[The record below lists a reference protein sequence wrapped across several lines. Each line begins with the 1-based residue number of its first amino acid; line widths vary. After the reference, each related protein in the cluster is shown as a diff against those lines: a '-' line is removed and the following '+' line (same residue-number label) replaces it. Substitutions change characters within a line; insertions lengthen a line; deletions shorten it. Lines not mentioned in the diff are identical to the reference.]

1 MLREVALPAL
11 RRCALFRTVSPSHP
25 ITVSPTHRLTKR
37 KLCRTPAKLFAPLPP
52 PTEVAP
58 PRGRSEAWIKT
69 PRWPAGPDTE
79 IHMGNIPNDRREI
92 FNFAASRQGDWCS
105 NATQIGISSAQANAV
120 KTTVDAVQ
128 TSTLTAEQARNAAKT
143 ATQVVSQNYT
153 ALRRAVSEVVR
164 SINTFA
170 ENQPTQ
176 AARDAVYNLANIQPP
191 APRRTNV
198 PPNQPTNLTA
208 GLETTTGAVLLKWK
222 ATQPSGVVY
231 SVYRNTGTG
240 NTFTLAGVTGEKK
253 FADNGLTGGSTRVS
267 YFVVATKGTD
277 QSTPSDTLTVRFG
290 NGGAGEEGAV
300 GGMTFRTTKTPSG
313 VKMAA

>member
-1 MLREVALPAL
+1 
-11 RRCALFRTVSPSHP
+11 
-25 ITVSPTHRLTKR
+25 
-37 KLCRTPAKLFAPLPP
+37 
-52 PTEVAP
+52 
-58 PRGRSEAWIKT
+58 
-69 PRWPAGPDTE
+69 
-79 IHMGNIPNDRREI
+79 MGNMPNDRREI
-92 FNFAASRQGDWCS
+92 FTFASSRQADWGS
-105 NATQIGISSAQANAV
+105 NATALGLSTGQINSLKNA
-120 KTTVDAVQ
+120 VDAVS
-128 TSTLTAEQARNAAKT
+128 TSDSSATQARNAAKT
-143 ATQVVSQNYT
+143 ATQVLGQNYT
-153 ALRRAVSEVVR
+153 ALRRIVSEVVR
-164 SINTFA
+164 TINTTA
-170 ENQPTQ
+170 ENKPTQ
-176 AARDAVYNLANIQPP
+176 AERDAIFNLANIQPP

-290 NGGAGEEGAV
+290 NGGAGEEV
-300 GGMTFRTTKTPSG
+300 GGNFTFKTTKTPSG